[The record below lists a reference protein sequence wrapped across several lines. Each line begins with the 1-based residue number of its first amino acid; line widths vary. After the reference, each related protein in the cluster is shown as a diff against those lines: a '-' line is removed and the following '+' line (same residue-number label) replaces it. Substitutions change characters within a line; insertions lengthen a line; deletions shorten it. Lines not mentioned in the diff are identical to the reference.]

1 MKNMKLQAM
10 DAMMGESKP
19 MQMGKRPLPEY
30 PEGEMESI
38 LVTAEE
44 KAMIMAMRDGEDS
57 EESQEGEESYGME
70 KMVPKQMSPKMGSMG

>member
-19 MQMGKRPLPEY
+19 MQMEKRPLPES
-30 PEGEMESI
+30 PEGDMESI

-44 KAMIMAMRDGEDS
+44 KAMIMAMRDGVDA

>member
-19 MQMGKRPLPEY
+19 MQMEKRPLPES
-30 PEGEMESI
+30 PEGDMESI

-44 KAMIMAMRDGEDS
+44 KAMIMAMRDGVDA
-57 EESQEGEESYGME
+57 EESQEESYGME
-70 KMVPKQMSPKMGSMG
+70 KMVPKQMSPKMGVMG